1 MVRILLDIISIWC
14 YNIDIAFL
22 KEIVMT
28 NLTIDGLTKKQVQ
41 MLDEMWSI
49 DDEYEFLDW
58 YEHLSEKE
66 QHECDMLQRLILIES
81 FDAVMA
87 KEKDFSEANDA
98 LAKFRI
104 QK

>member
-58 YEHLSEKE
+58 YEHLTEKE

-87 KEKDFSEANDA
+87 QEKDFSDANEA

>member
-1 MVRILLDIISIWC
+1 MVRILLDIISVWC

-58 YEHLSEKE
+58 YENLSKKD
-66 QHECDMLQRLILIES
+66 QHECDMLQRLILIEA
-81 FDAVMA
+81 FDAAMT
-87 KEKDFSEANDA
+87 KENDFSDANEA

>member
-14 YNIDIAFL
+14 YNIDMAFL

-66 QHECDMLQRLILIES
+66 QRECDMLQRLILIES

-87 KEKDFSEANDA
+87 QEKDFSDANEA

>member
-1 MVRILLDIISIWC
+1 MG
-14 YNIDIAFL
+14 
-22 KEIVMT
+22 

-41 MLDEMWSI
+41 MLDEMWNI
-49 DDEYEFLDW
+49 DDEYEFLEW
-58 YEHLSEKE
+58 YEQLSKKD
-66 QHECDMLQRLILIES
+66 QRECDMLQRLILIES

-87 KEKDFSEANDA
+87 QEKDFSEANEA

>member
-14 YNIDIAFL
+14 YNMDIVFL
-22 KEIVMT
+22 KESIME

-49 DDEYEFLDW
+49 DTEYEFLDW
-58 YEHLSEKE
+58 YEQLTEKD
-66 QHECDMLQRLILIES
+66 QHECDMLQRLILIEA
-81 FDAVMA
+81 FDAAMT
-87 KEKDFSEANDA
+87 KENDFTEANEA

-104 QK
+104 KK

>member
-1 MVRILLDIISIWC
+1 
-14 YNIDIAFL
+14 
-22 KEIVMT
+22 MT

-87 KEKDFSEANDA
+87 QEKDFSTANEA

>member
-49 DDEYEFLDW
+49 DNEYEFLDW
-58 YEHLSEKE
+58 YEHLTEKE

-87 KEKDFSEANDA
+87 QEKDFSDANEA

>member
-58 YEHLSEKE
+58 YEHLTEKE

-81 FDAVMA
+81 FDSVMA
-87 KEKDFSEANDA
+87 QEKDFSDANEA

>member
-49 DDEYEFLDW
+49 DNEYEFLDW

-87 KEKDFSEANDA
+87 QEKDFSDANEA

>member
-22 KEIVMT
+22 KESIMG

-41 MLDEMWSI
+41 MLDEMWNI
-49 DDEYEFLDW
+49 DDEYEFLEW
-58 YEHLSEKE
+58 YEQLSKKD
-66 QHECDMLQRLILIES
+66 QRECDMLQRLILIES

-87 KEKDFSEANDA
+87 QEKDFSEANEA

>member
-1 MVRILLDIISIWC
+1 MARILLDIISIWC

-87 KEKDFSEANDA
+87 QEKDFSDANEA

>member
-87 KEKDFSEANDA
+87 QEKDFSAANEA